1 MFIYLFLIDRVSKRF
16 RLNIEHSVNST
27 GSAYDVMAILYFQPD
42 VTYVRYSQYL
52 QNIVRIP
59 EPSTE
64 IDKKNVIFKV
74 CRVKSQKNI
83 QLNMYNK
90 IIVFFFK

>member
-74 CRVKSQKNI
+74 CKVKSQKNI
-83 QLNMYNK
+83 HEH
-90 IIVFFFK
+90 V